1 MTVRSSLRKTVFSAG
16 IAAAAVGLFAA
27 SSVPFSGEAEAAPR
41 QPNYRAYCARVH
53 PGSTVN
59 RLRTT
64 GEYICTR
71 RFNYQLRHY
80 RVNLARAC
88 QLTTG
93 SPRYRNHGRGYVLC
107 NGRRIVRRIPRS
119 YPRPSGYVM
128 RAPNIRAYCA
138 RIHPGSF
145 VNRFRATG
153 EYICT
158 RRFNYQ
164 QRHYRINMARACM
177 LSWRTTRFRY
187 VGGRNNPQCVIR
199 RS

>member
-41 QPNYRAYCARVH
+41 QPNYGAYCARVH
-53 PGSTVN
+53 PGSVAN

-64 GEYICTR
+64 GEHICTMR
-71 RFNYQLRHY
+71 SRYQLRHY

-93 SPRYRNHGRGYVLC
+93 NPSYRNHGRGYVLC
-107 NGRRIVRRIPRS
+107 NGRPVVTRVPSRV
-119 YPRPSGYVM
+119 PRPSGYVM

-138 RIHPGSF
+138 RVHPGSV

-164 QRHYRINMARACM
+164 QRHYRINMAQACM
-177 LSWRTTRFRY
+177 LSWRTTSFRY

>member
-1 MTVRSSLRKTVFSAG
+1 
-16 IAAAAVGLFAA
+16 
-27 SSVPFSGEAEAAPR
+27 
-41 QPNYRAYCARVH
+41 
-53 PGSTVN
+53 
-59 RLRTT
+59 
-64 GEYICTR
+64 
-71 RFNYQLRHY
+71 
-80 RVNLARAC
+80 
-88 QLTTG
+88 
-93 SPRYRNHGRGYVLC
+93 
-107 NGRRIVRRIPRS
+107 
-119 YPRPSGYVM
+119 M

-164 QRHYRINMARACM
+164 LRHYRINMARACM
-177 LSWRTTRFRY
+177 LSWRTTSYRY